1 MLLTQQTGDIALRNE
16 PSLNQLENANGGIF
30 MLLFYGIASKPTNAP
45 RPGGE
50 TYETAVEEAV
60 LNIIMK
66 KGLQQCSY

>member
-30 MLLFYGIASKPTNAP
+30 MLLFYGIASKPTNAT

-50 TYETAVEEAV
+50 TYETAVE
-60 LNIIMK
+60 LSLIHI
-66 KGLQQCSY
+66 

>member
-1 MLLTQQTGDIALRNE
+1 MRNE

-30 MLLFYGIASKPTNAP
+30 MLLFYGIPTKPTNAP

-66 KGLQQCSY
+66 KGLQQYSY

>member
-30 MLLFYGIASKPTNAP
+30 MLLFYGVASKPTNAP

-50 TYETAVEEAV
+50 TYETAVEETG
-60 LNIIMK
+60 LNIIME

>member
-1 MLLTQQTGDIALRNE
+1 MRPE

-30 MLLFYGIASKPTNAP
+30 MLLFYGIASKPTTAT

>member
-1 MLLTQQTGDIALRNE
+1 
-16 PSLNQLENANGGIF
+16 

>member
-1 MLLTQQTGDIALRNE
+1 MRNE

-30 MLLFYGIASKPTNAP
+30 MLLFYGIASKPTNAT

-50 TYETAVEEAV
+50 TYETAVEETV